1 MRWTRLGS
9 SPLTRGKRAGA
20 KLSSPVHR
28 LIPAHAGKTAG
39 LRGVRFRREAHPRSR
54 GENQSVSRR
63 CGPATGS
70 SPLTRGKPISVDEMS
85 GVTGLIPAHAGKTPR
100 RKRFPRVGRAHPRS
114 RGENDHVA
122 SPAHYELGSS
132 PLTRGKRPPRPVP
145 AAHGRLIPAHAG
157 KTSTAHARIAA
168 WAAHPRSRGENQAY
182 FPVQDTNAGSSP
194 LTRGKPHPDS
204 HATVK
209 RRLIPAHAGKT
220 RRHVWRVSL

>member
-1 MRWTRLGS
+1 MTGIARAFGGAHPRSRGENSRHSQLGCVSEGSSPLTRGKQDGPNYIAGRLRLIPAHAGKTRSRIAWPRTVSAHPRSRGENRIPTTMRWTRLGS

-85 GVTGLIPAHAGKTPR
+85 GVTGLIPAHAGKAR
-100 RKRFPRVGRAHPRS
+100 R
-114 RGENDHVA
+114 
-122 SPAHYELGSS
+122 
-132 PLTRGKRPPRPVP
+132 
-145 AAHGRLIPAHAG
+145 
-157 KTSTAHARIAA
+157 TS
-168 WAAHPRSRGENQAY
+168 G
-182 FPVQDTNAGSSP
+182 
-194 LTRGKPHPDS
+194 
-204 HATVK
+204 
-209 RRLIPAHAGKT
+209 
-220 RRHVWRVSL
+220 

>member
-20 KLSSPVHR
+20 KLSSPVHRLIPAHAGKTPGDRPHHRVSQAHPRSRGENFFPGVAGGRGRGSSPLTRGKLRSSKRELRLER

-85 GVTGLIPAHAGKTPR
+85 GVTGLIPAHAGKTR
-100 RKRFPRVGRAHPRS
+100 R
-114 RGENDHVA
+114 
-122 SPAHYELGSS
+122 
-132 PLTRGKRPPRPVP
+132 
-145 AAHGRLIPAHAG
+145 
-157 KTSTAHARIAA
+157 TS
-168 WAAHPRSRGENQAY
+168 G
-182 FPVQDTNAGSSP
+182 
-194 LTRGKPHPDS
+194 
-204 HATVK
+204 
-209 RRLIPAHAGKT
+209 
-220 RRHVWRVSL
+220 